1 MRLVRVSRALRA
13 SLAGLA
19 AGYFSSLIA
28 ALWLRASTSGA
39 DLVWKV
45 ISPFKLA
52 SWILGS
58 AHAVPLVVRSEAG
71 LDAPQS
77 PGTVGGLGQVLGREE
92 VVFSFSVLLVPISIV
107 AVTGIAVALLIRWS
121 RPESTRQLLAWAGVA
136 AVTHGGVLA
145 VLTALSRVQIEFE
158 GVVAPDLGLGSAA
171 TGHLGFSIG
180 HLPVPAFAIGAVLG
194 AAFAIAGG
202 LSSRTLRTSLAS
214 DSRVVLLGWMR
225 GLGTAAGVV
234 AAVLVLGAIVALI
247 TGKAPA
253 LGLLALGT
261 YTLWANAIAA
271 GIVLAHGVSMHMAL
285 DAGPLTGWERM
296 DLLNFSTGGGAPL
309 PLLLGALIPLA
320 AGVIA
325 GRFCR
330 RRSVLSSPSIALRF
344 GALWGLTLALLALL
358 LRVRVLSSFSVG
370 SLDLG
375 GGGAAFDPLIAL
387 TLGFIWGCATSYL
400 GARTIRV
407 PISGPTEDAALTWE
421 CAECGITNASDDV
434 FCVSCGTARTAAG
447 RLGPG

>member
-1 MRLVRVSRALRA
+1 VRLVRVWCALRA

-19 AGYFSSLIA
+19 AGYFASLIA

-77 PGTVGGLGQVLGREE
+77 PGTVGGLGQVLGRED
-92 VVFSFSVLLVPISIV
+92 VVFSFSVLLVPISIL
-107 AVTGIAVALLIRWS
+107 AVTGIAVALLVRWS
-121 RPESTRQLLAWAGVA
+121 RPETTRQLLVWSGVA
-136 AVTHGGVLA
+136 AATHGGVLA
-145 VLTALSRVQIEFE
+145 VLTATSRVQIEFE

-180 HLPVPAFAIGAVLG
+180 HPPLFAFAIGAVLG
-194 AAFAIAGG
+194 AAFAVAGG
-202 LSSRTLRTSLAS
+202 LSSRTLRTTLAS
-214 DSRVVLLGWMR
+214 DSRVVLLGWMH

-234 AAVLVLGAIVALI
+234 AAVLALGAIVALI

-253 LGLLALGT
+253 FGLLALGT
-261 YTLWANAIAA
+261 YTLLANAIAA
-271 GIVLAHGVSMHMAL
+271 GIVLAHGVSMHVAL

-330 RRSVLSSPSIALRF
+330 RRSDLSQPSIAWRF
-344 GALWGLTLALLALL
+344 GGLWGLTLALLALL

-387 TLGFIWGCATSYL
+387 TLGFIWGCATSYI

-407 PISGPTEDAALTWE
+407 PTPGPSEDAALTWE
-421 CAECGITNASDDV
+421 CAECGITNASDDY
-434 FCVSCGTARTAAG
+434 FCVSCGTVRTTAG